1 MALRRRTAADDT
13 AAAARAVYG
22 MWVAILALVAV
33 VGIVGI
39 VVLSLPSGQKA
50 QNIMAIASS
59 SFGVVGAI
67 VGAYFGV
74 SAASRAAE
82 IVHASATEGELPDT
96 RRPPSKPGG
105 EPAP

>member
-1 MALRRRTAADDT
+1 MALRRRTEADDT

-22 MWVAILALVAV
+22 MWVAILALMAV
-33 VGIVGI
+33 VGIVAI
-39 VVLSLPSGQKA
+39 VVISLPSGQKS

-67 VGAYFGV
+67 VGTYFGV

-82 IVHASATEGELPDT
+82 IVHTSGAE
-96 RRPPSKPGG
+96 RKPP
-105 EPAP
+105 AR